1 MGALGLFLFL
11 LVVAL
16 LGGVVV
22 GSIGAGLGALIFR
35 KARAAKIG
43 GIGGGLLGFL
53 LVVFFFW

>member
-22 GSIGAGLGALIFR
+22 GSIGAGFGALVFR
-35 KARAAKIG
+35 RARAARIG
-43 GIGGGLLGFL
+43 GIVGGLLGFL
-53 LVVFFFW
+53 LVVFFW